1 MTLVGAAMAEKKATL
16 QDDLKR
22 LEEIVRAL
30 EAEEID
36 LDKAITLFEE
46 GVKRL
51 RTAREQ
57 LTAVEQRVQKV
68 LEQAGGDLQVT
79 DLDD

>member
-1 MTLVGAAMAEKKATL
+1 MPEKKPSL

-30 EAEEID
+30 EAEDLD

-51 RTAREQ
+51 RTAREE
-57 LTAVEQRVQKV
+57 LGAVEQRVQKV
-68 LEQAGGDLQVT
+68 LEQAGGELRLT
-79 DLDD
+79 DLDG

>member
-1 MTLVGAAMAEKKATL
+1 MADKKPTL

-30 EAEEID
+30 EAEDID
-36 LDKAITLFEE
+36 LDKAITLFED

-51 RTAREQ
+51 RSAREQ

-68 LEQAGGDLQVT
+68 LEQAGGELSLS
-79 DLDD
+79 DLDE

>member
-1 MTLVGAAMAEKKATL
+1 MAEKKASL
-16 QDDLKR
+16 QDDLRR

-36 LDKAITLFEE
+36 LDKAIALFEE

-57 LTAVEQRVQKV
+57 LGAVEQRVQKV
-68 LEQAGGDLQVT
+68 LEQAGGELKLA
-79 DLDD
+79 DLDP

>member
-1 MTLVGAAMAEKKATL
+1 MAEKKASL

-30 EAEEID
+30 EAEDID
-36 LDKAITLFEE
+36 LDKAIALFEE

-51 RTAREQ
+51 RTAREE
-57 LTAVEQRVQKV
+57 LGAVEQRVQKV
-68 LEQAGGDLQVT
+68 LEQAGGDLTLT
-79 DLDD
+79 DLDP

>member
-1 MTLVGAAMAEKKATL
+1 MPDKKPTL

-30 EAEEID
+30 EAEDVD
-36 LDKAITLFEE
+36 LDKAIALFEE

-51 RTAREQ
+51 RTAREE
-57 LTAVEQRVQKV
+57 LGAVEQRVQKV
-68 LEQAGGDLQVT
+68 LEQAGGELKLT

>member
-1 MTLVGAAMAEKKATL
+1 MPDKKPTL

-30 EAEEID
+30 EAEDVD
-36 LDKAITLFEE
+36 LDKAIALFEE

-57 LTAVEQRVQKV
+57 LGAVEQRVQKV
-68 LEQAGGDLQVT
+68 LEQAGGDLTLT
-79 DLDD
+79 DLDE

>member
-1 MTLVGAAMAEKKATL
+1 MADKKPTL

-30 EAEEID
+30 EAEDLD

-57 LTAVEQRVQKV
+57 LGAVEQRVQKV
-68 LEQAGGDLQVT
+68 LEQAGGDLTLT
-79 DLDD
+79 DLDPS

>member
-1 MTLVGAAMAEKKATL
+1 MAEKKASL

-22 LEEIVRAL
+22 LEEIVRGL
-30 EAEEID
+30 EAEDLD
-36 LDKAITLFEE
+36 LDKAIALFEE

-57 LTAVEQRVQKV
+57 LGAVEQRVQKV
-68 LEQAGGDLQVT
+68 LEQAGGDLTLT
-79 DLDD
+79 DLDP

>member
-1 MTLVGAAMAEKKATL
+1 MAEKKPTL

-68 LEQAGGDLQVT
+68 LEQAGGDLKVT
-79 DLDD
+79 DLDE

>member
-1 MTLVGAAMAEKKATL
+1 MAEKKASL

-30 EAEEID
+30 EAEDLD

-57 LTAVEQRVQKV
+57 LGAVEQRVQKV
-68 LEQAGGDLQVT
+68 LEQAGGDLSLT
-79 DLDD
+79 DLDPE

>member
-1 MTLVGAAMAEKKATL
+1 MPEKKPTL

-30 EAEEID
+30 EAEDLD

-57 LTAVEQRVQKV
+57 LGAVEQRVQKV
-68 LEQAGGDLQVT
+68 LEQAGGDLTLT
-79 DLDD
+79 DLDPE

>member
-1 MTLVGAAMAEKKATL
+1 MADKKPTL

-22 LEEIVRAL
+22 LEEVVRAL
-30 EAEEID
+30 EAEDID
-36 LDKAITLFEE
+36 LDKGIALFEE

-51 RTAREQ
+51 RSAREQ

-68 LEQAGGDLQVT
+68 LEQAGGDLTLT
-79 DLDD
+79 DLDP

>member
-1 MTLVGAAMAEKKATL
+1 MPTQKPTL

-30 EAEEID
+30 EAEDLD

-57 LTAVEQRVQKV
+57 LGAVEQRVQKV
-68 LEQAGGDLQVT
+68 LEQAGGELT
-79 DLDD
+79 LEDLDP

>member
-1 MTLVGAAMAEKKATL
+1 MAEKKVSL

-30 EAEEID
+30 EAEDLD
-36 LDKAITLFEE
+36 LDKAIALFEE
-46 GVKRL
+46 GVKKL

-57 LTAVEQRVQKV
+57 LGTVEQRVQKV
-68 LEQAGGDLQVT
+68 LEQAGGELKLV
-79 DLDD
+79 DLDP

>member
-1 MTLVGAAMAEKKATL
+1 MAEKKASL

-30 EAEEID
+30 EAEDLD
-36 LDKAITLFEE
+36 LDKAIALFEE

-57 LTAVEQRVQKV
+57 LGAVEQRVQKV
-68 LEQAGGDLQVT
+68 LEQAGGDLTLT
-79 DLDD
+79 DLDP

>member
-1 MTLVGAAMAEKKATL
+1 MPEKKPTL

>member
-1 MTLVGAAMAEKKATL
+1 MAEKKPTL

>member
-1 MTLVGAAMAEKKATL
+1 MAEKKPSL

-30 EAEEID
+30 EAEDVD
-36 LDKAITLFEE
+36 LDKAIALFEE

-51 RTAREQ
+51 RTAREE
-57 LTAVEQRVQKV
+57 LGAVEQRVQKV
-68 LEQAGGDLQVT
+68 LEQAGGELNLT
-79 DLDD
+79 DLDA

>member
-1 MTLVGAAMAEKKATL
+1 MPEKKPTL

-68 LEQAGGDLQVT
+68 LEQAGGDLKVT
-79 DLDD
+79 DLDE

>member
-1 MTLVGAAMAEKKATL
+1 MTHMPEKKPTL

-30 EAEEID
+30 EAEDLD

-57 LTAVEQRVQKV
+57 LGAVEQRVQKV
-68 LEQAGGDLQVT
+68 LEQAGGDLTLT
-79 DLDD
+79 DLDAE

>member
-1 MTLVGAAMAEKKATL
+1 MPEKKPTL

-68 LEQAGGDLQVT
+68 LEQAGADLQVT

>member
-1 MTLVGAAMAEKKATL
+1 MADKKPSL

-30 EAEEID
+30 EAEDID
-36 LDKAITLFEE
+36 LDKAIALFEE

-57 LTAVEQRVQKV
+57 LGAVEQRVQKV
-68 LEQAGGDLQVT
+68 LEQAGGDLTLT
-79 DLDD
+79 DLDG

>member
-1 MTLVGAAMAEKKATL
+1 MAEKKASL

-36 LDKAITLFEE
+36 LDKAIALFEE

-51 RTAREQ
+51 RTAREE
-57 LTAVEQRVQKV
+57 LGAVEQRVQKV
-68 LEQAGGDLQVT
+68 LEQAGGELKLA
-79 DLDD
+79 DLDP

>member
-1 MTLVGAAMAEKKATL
+1 MAEKKASL

-30 EAEEID
+30 EAEDLD

-57 LTAVEQRVQKV
+57 LGAVEQRVQKV
-68 LEQAGGDLQVT
+68 LEQAGGDLTLT
-79 DLDD
+79 DLDPS

>member
-1 MTLVGAAMAEKKATL
+1 MSTQKPTL

-30 EAEEID
+30 EAEDLD

-57 LTAVEQRVQKV
+57 LGAVEQRVQKV
-68 LEQAGGDLQVT
+68 LEQAGGELT
-79 DLDD
+79 LEDLDP

>member
-1 MTLVGAAMAEKKATL
+1 MAEKKPTL

-30 EAEEID
+30 EAEDLD

-79 DLDD
+79 DLDE

>member
-1 MTLVGAAMAEKKATL
+1 MAEKKASL

-30 EAEEID
+30 EAEDLD
-36 LDKAITLFEE
+36 LDKAIALFEE
-46 GVKRL
+46 GVTRL

-57 LTAVEQRVQKV
+57 LGAVEQRVQKV
-68 LEQAGGDLQVT
+68 LEQAGGELKLV
-79 DLDD
+79 DLDP

>member
-1 MTLVGAAMAEKKATL
+1 MAEKKATL

-68 LEQAGGDLQVT
+68 LEQAGGDLKVT
-79 DLDD
+79 DLDE

>member
-1 MTLVGAAMAEKKATL
+1 MAEKKASL

-30 EAEEID
+30 EAEDVD
-36 LDKAITLFEE
+36 LDKAIALFEE

-51 RTAREQ
+51 RTAREE
-57 LTAVEQRVQKV
+57 LGAVEQRVQKV
-68 LEQAGGDLQVT
+68 LEQAGGELKLT
-79 DLDD
+79 DLDA

>member
-1 MTLVGAAMAEKKATL
+1 MADKKASL

-30 EAEEID
+30 EAEDLD

-57 LTAVEQRVQKV
+57 LGAVEQRVQKV
-68 LEQAGGDLQVT
+68 LEQAGGDLTLT
-79 DLDD
+79 DLDPE

>member
-1 MTLVGAAMAEKKATL
+1 MADKKPSL

-30 EAEEID
+30 EAEDID
-36 LDKAITLFEE
+36 LDKAIALFEE

-51 RTAREQ
+51 RTAREE
-57 LTAVEQRVQKV
+57 LGAVEQRVQKV
-68 LEQAGGDLQVT
+68 LEQAGGDLTLT
-79 DLDD
+79 DLDP